1 MQLVRSI
8 GFVAALAIAA
18 GAHADITSISNGG
31 IYHVS
36 PPANIGLPNTNQTTV
51 VQGFDEVQG
60 LTLAGALE
68 VYSYAASSNVILPV
82 GTVISSHMVLF
93 DPVQTASG
101 QADVTFDQPI
111 LGIIYLDLDLFNTH
125 SLLGRAGVS
134 YPGTNVT
141 AYGFESTESALL
153 VNANTLR
160 FSATASN
167 PGDRFRVITY
177 PAPGALAMG
186 GLGLVVVGRRRR

>member
-60 LTLAGALE
+60 LTLLASLE
-68 VYSYAASSNVILPV
+68 VYSYGAAANVTLPV

-101 QADVTFDQPI
+101 NADVAFDQPI
-111 LGIIYLDLDLFNTH
+111 LGIIYLDLPLFNTH
-125 SLLGRAGVS
+125 TLLGRAGVS
-134 YPGTNVT
+134 YPGSNVT
-141 AYGFESTESALL
+141 AYGFENTESATLL
-153 VNANTLR
+153 DAYTLR
-160 FSATASN
+160 FTATASN
-167 PGDRFRVITY
+167 PGDRFRVITF
-177 PAPGALAMG
+177 PTPGALAMG
-186 GLGLVVVGRRRR
+186 VMGLVMAGRRRR

>member
-18 GAHADITSISNGG
+18 GASADITSISNSG

-36 PPANIGLPNTNQTTV
+36 PPANIGMPNSIQSNV

-68 VYSYAASSNVILPV
+68 VYSYGAAANVTLGA

-93 DPVQTASG
+93 DPVQTASAT
-101 QADVTFDQPI
+101 ADVTFDQPI

-125 SLLGRAGVS
+125 TLLGRAGVN

-141 AYGFESTESALL
+141 AYGFENTESALL
-153 VNANTLR
+153 VDAYTLR
-160 FSATASN
+160 FTATASN
-167 PGDRFRVITY
+167 PGDRFRVITF
-177 PAPGALAMG
+177 PTPGALALG
-186 GLGLVVVGRRRR
+186 GMGLVMAGRRRR